1 MTANAREQFFLLI
14 GPTWKGEAATDK
26 LRASGIPY
34 EWKRLN
40 SSPQNWESILSLV
53 QQPSLMGIVAKLGSN
68 IYDLIATS
76 GYSNIAQHLFQAIGN
91 VAHAIFIH
99 EDILREHFDLR
110 YDENN
115 PSKYWA
121 VKELRDHFPPL
132 SQNVREI
139 VSELFETCRINVVPY
154 RTNAELSVLAT
165 AFIDDHE
172 KNLLF
177 RVYVPSG
184 RLFATEADKLL
195 SLFQDWLNRV
205 GRHNVR
211 QGGYRTSAGE
221 VYEFFG
227 DPTLAGGQLS
237 REFDDFSG
245 FLDLCIADASAAGS
259 LLSQAGIDRAS
270 ASDMVMRYGK
280 EVRRLYL
287 DLRQQREARMLAI
300 RHTLE
305 SELVEGGNESFV
317 PYIDGLIEKMVPGAQ
332 DVNPMRL
339 LILTPPEPSSM
350 PAASVTIN
358 QQVINTVS
366 GAVIQNVQGTVNLG
380 PEAKELLRLVGQFG
394 GQDTAVLESAVH
406 ELEDRNARVSD
417 RLGARARLKGFLIQL
432 GGKIE
437 DTALA
442 VLQNYVQTKIGLL
455 FMQRY
460 SYEVRFLKWLKLTS
474 RHPSGGWPR
483 R

>member
-1 MTANAREQFFLLI
+1 MTANAREQFFLLM
-14 GPTWKGEAATDK
+14 GPTWKDEAVTDK
-26 LRASGIPY
+26 LRASGISY

-40 SSPQNWESILSLV
+40 SSPHNWESILSLV
-53 QQPSLMGIVAKLGSN
+53 QQPSLIGVVAKLGPN
-68 IYDLIATS
+68 VYDLIATS
-76 GYSNIAQHLFQAIGN
+76 AYSDIAWQLFQAIGSAPN
-91 VAHAIFIH
+91 AIFVH
-99 EDILREHFDLR
+99 EDILREHSELT
-110 YDENN
+110 YDEDDVG
-115 PSKYWA
+115 KYLT
-121 VKELRDHFPPL
+121 VTELRQQFPLPNH
-132 SQNVREI
+132 NVRE
-139 VSELFETCRINVVPY
+139 VVNELFEVCRVNIVPY
-154 RTNAELSVLAT
+154 RTNAELSVLAS

-184 RLFATEADKLL
+184 RLFAAEADKLL

-227 DPTLAGGQLS
+227 DSTLAGGELS

-245 FLDLCIADASAAGS
+245 FLDLCIEDAAAAGA
-259 LLSQAGIDRAS
+259 LLSQAGIDRSS

-280 EVRRLYL
+280 EVRRLHL
-287 DLRQQREARMLAI
+287 DLRQQRESRMLAI

-305 SELVEGGNESFV
+305 SELVEVGNESFV
-317 PYIDGLIEKMVPGAQ
+317 PYIDDLIDSMVPGAQ

-339 LILTPPEPSSM
+339 LTLTPSEPSSL
-350 PAASVTIN
+350 PTASVTIN

-380 PEAKELLRLVGQFG
+380 PEAKELLKLAAQFG
-394 GQDTAVLESAVH
+394 GQNAALLESAVH
-406 ELEDRNARVSD
+406 ELEDQNARVSD
-417 RLGARARLKGFLIQL
+417 RLGARSRLKGFLIQL

-442 VLQNYVQTKIGLL
+442 VLQNYVQSRIGL
-455 FMQRY
+455 
-460 SYEVRFLKWLKLTS
+460 
-474 RHPSGGWPR
+474 
-483 R
+483 

>member
-1 MTANAREQFFLLI
+1 M
-14 GPTWKGEAATDK
+14 GPTWKNEAVTDK
-26 LRASGIPY
+26 LRASGITY

-53 QQPSLMGIVAKLGSN
+53 HQPSLIGVVAKLGPN
-68 IYDLIATS
+68 VYDLIATS
-76 GYSNIAQHLFQAIGN
+76 AYSDIAWHLFQAIGN
-91 VAHAIFIH
+91 APNAIFIH
-99 EDILREHFDLR
+99 EDILREHSELT
-110 YDENN
+110 YDEDDVG
-115 PSKYWA
+115 KYWT
-121 VKELRDHFPPL
+121 VTELRQQFPPPNH
-132 SQNVREI
+132 NVRE
-139 VSELFETCRINVVPY
+139 VVNELFVVCRVNIVPY
-154 RTNAELSVLAT
+154 RTNAELSVLAS

-184 RLFATEADKLL
+184 RLFAAEADKLL

-227 DPTLAGGQLS
+227 DSTLAGCELS

-245 FLDLCIADASAAGS
+245 FLDLCIEDAAAAGA
-259 LLSQAGIDRAS
+259 LLSQAGIDRTS
-270 ASDMVMRYGK
+270 ASDMVMRYSK
-280 EVRRLYL
+280 EVRRLHL
-287 DLRQQREARMLAI
+287 DLRQQRESRMLAI

-305 SELVEGGNESFV
+305 SELVEVGNESFV
-317 PYIDGLIEKMVPGAQ
+317 PYIDDLIDSMVPGAQ

-339 LILTPPEPSSM
+339 LTLTPSEPSSL
-350 PAASVTIN
+350 PTASVTIN

-380 PEAKELLRLVGQFG
+380 PEAKELLKLAAQFG
-394 GQDTAVLESAVH
+394 GQNAAVLESAVH
-406 ELEDRNARVSD
+406 ELEDQNARVSD
-417 RLGARARLKGFLIQL
+417 RLGARSRLKGFLIQL

-442 VLQNYVQTKIGLL
+442 VLQNYVQSRIGL
-455 FMQRY
+455 
-460 SYEVRFLKWLKLTS
+460 
-474 RHPSGGWPR
+474 
-483 R
+483 

>member
-1 MTANAREQFFLLI
+1 MTANAREQFFLLM
-14 GPTWKGEAATDK
+14 GPTWKNEAVTDK
-26 LRASGIPY
+26 LRASGITY

-53 QQPSLMGIVAKLGSN
+53 HQPSLIGVVAKLGPN
-68 IYDLIATS
+68 VYDLIATS
-76 GYSNIAQHLFQAIGN
+76 AYSDIAWHLFQAIGN
-91 VAHAIFIH
+91 APNAIFIH
-99 EDILREHFDLR
+99 EDILREHSELT
-110 YDENN
+110 YDEDDVG
-115 PSKYWA
+115 KYWT
-121 VKELRDHFPPL
+121 VTELRQQFPPPNH
-132 SQNVREI
+132 NVRE
-139 VSELFETCRINVVPY
+139 VVNELFVVCRVNIVPY
-154 RTNAELSVLAT
+154 RTNAELSVLAS

-184 RLFATEADKLL
+184 RLFAAEADKLL

-227 DPTLAGGQLS
+227 DSTLAGCELS

-245 FLDLCIADASAAGS
+245 FLDLCIEDAAAAGA
-259 LLSQAGIDRAS
+259 LLSQAGIDRTS
-270 ASDMVMRYGK
+270 ASDMVMRYSK
-280 EVRRLYL
+280 EVRRLHL
-287 DLRQQREARMLAI
+287 DLRQQRESRMLAI

-305 SELVEGGNESFV
+305 SELVEVGNESFV
-317 PYIDGLIEKMVPGAQ
+317 PYIDDLIDSMVPGAQ

-339 LILTPPEPSSM
+339 LTLTPSEPSSL
-350 PAASVTIN
+350 PTASVTIN

-380 PEAKELLRLVGQFG
+380 PEAKELLKLAAQFG
-394 GQDTAVLESAVH
+394 GQNAAVLESAVH
-406 ELEDRNARVSD
+406 ELEDQNARVSD
-417 RLGARARLKGFLIQL
+417 RLGARSRLKGFLIQL

-442 VLQNYVQTKIGLL
+442 VLQNYVQSRIGL
-455 FMQRY
+455 
-460 SYEVRFLKWLKLTS
+460 
-474 RHPSGGWPR
+474 
-483 R
+483 

>member
-1 MTANAREQFFLLI
+1 M
-14 GPTWKGEAATDK
+14 GPTWKNEVVTDK
-26 LRASGIPY
+26 LRASGITY

-53 QQPSLMGIVAKLGSN
+53 HQPSLIGVVAKLGPN
-68 IYDLIATS
+68 VYDLIATS
-76 GYSNIAQHLFQAIGN
+76 AYSDIAWHLFQAIGN
-91 VAHAIFIH
+91 APNAIFIH
-99 EDILREHFDLR
+99 EDILREHSELT
-110 YDENN
+110 YDEDDVG
-115 PSKYWA
+115 KYWT
-121 VKELRDHFPPL
+121 VTELRQQFPPPNH
-132 SQNVREI
+132 NVRE
-139 VSELFETCRINVVPY
+139 VVNELFVVCRVNIVPY
-154 RTNAELSVLAT
+154 RTNAELSVLAS

-184 RLFATEADKLL
+184 RLFAAEADKLL

-227 DPTLAGGQLS
+227 DSTLAGCELS

-245 FLDLCIADASAAGS
+245 FLDLCIEDAAAAGA
-259 LLSQAGIDRAS
+259 LLSQAGIDRTS
-270 ASDMVMRYGK
+270 ASDMVMRYSK
-280 EVRRLYL
+280 EVRRLHL
-287 DLRQQREARMLAI
+287 DLRQQRESRMLAI

-305 SELVEGGNESFV
+305 SELVEVGNESFV
-317 PYIDGLIEKMVPGAQ
+317 PYIDDLIDSMVPGAQ

-339 LILTPPEPSSM
+339 LTLTPSEPSSL
-350 PAASVTIN
+350 PTASVTIN

-380 PEAKELLRLVGQFG
+380 PEAKELLKLAAQFG
-394 GQDTAVLESAVH
+394 GQNAAVLESAVH
-406 ELEDRNARVSD
+406 ELEDQNARVSD
-417 RLGARARLKGFLIQL
+417 RLGARSRLKGFLIQL

-442 VLQNYVQTKIGLL
+442 VLQNYVQSRIGL
-455 FMQRY
+455 
-460 SYEVRFLKWLKLTS
+460 
-474 RHPSGGWPR
+474 
-483 R
+483 